1 MQKSNGVHQAVMY
14 FGPAFHDPTYM
25 VLMVVGMG
33 LVFIPQ
39 MWVKSTVSRFSDVP
53 TVRNLRGVDVARSIL
68 NENGLGDVGL
78 EMVEGQ
84 LSDHYDPSS
93 RTVRLSPDI
102 YHGTSVAS
110 VAIAAH
116 ECGHAVQHAKGY
128 FPVVIRSSLAPMVGI
143 GSSIG
148 PWLIMLSFGLGLS
161 THAGHGGFG
170 ITMAWLGVILYA
182 LAVLFHF
189 VTLPVEIDAS
199 GRALKILN
207 QNAYLSR
214 DEMGG
219 AKQVLTAAAFTYVAS
234 AMYALME
241 LIYWV
246 MRLMGS
252 SRRQE

>member
-1 MQKSNGVHQAVMY
+1 MY

-39 MWVKSTVSRFSDVP
+39 IWVKNTVSRFSEVP
-53 TVRNLRGVDVARSIL
+53 TARNLRGMDVARSIL
-68 NENGLGDVGL
+68 NENGLTDVGL

-128 FPVVIRSSLAPMVGI
+128 FPVVLRSSLAPVVGI

-148 PWLIMLSFGLGLS
+148 PWLLIISFGLGVS
-161 THAGHGGFG
+161 SHVGGGFAL
-170 ITMAWLGVILYA
+170 TMAWLGVCLYA

-189 VTLPVEIDAS
+189 VTLPVELDAS

-207 QNAYLSR
+207 QNAYLSS

-219 AKQVLTAAAFTYVAS
+219 AKQVLTAAAFTYVAT
-234 AMYALME
+234 ALYALME

>member
-1 MQKSNGVHQAVMY
+1 MY

-25 VLMVVGMG
+25 VLMLVGMG
-33 LVFIPQ
+33 LVFLPQ
-39 MWVKSTVSRFSDVP
+39 VWVKNTVSRFSEVP
-53 TVRNLRGVDVARSIL
+53 TSRHLRGADVARSIL
-68 NENGLGDVGL
+68 NENGLNDVSL

-102 YHGTSVAS
+102 YHGSSVAS

-116 ECGHAVQHAKGY
+116 ECGHAIQHAKGY
-128 FPVVIRSSLAPMVGI
+128 FPVVIRSSLAPVVGI

-148 PWLIMLSFGLGLS
+148 PWLLILSFGLGVS
-161 THAGHGGFG
+161 SHIGGSFAL
-170 ITMAWLGVILYA
+170 TMAWLGVCLYG

-207 QNAYLSR
+207 QNAYLNR

-219 AKQVLTAAAFTYVAS
+219 AKQVLTAAAFTYIAT
-234 AMYALME
+234 ALYALME
-241 LIYWV
+241 LLYWV

-252 SRRQE
+252 SSRRED